1 MHRTIKA
8 ALIVLVSMSIFGF
21 LCNVGSILRFPYAVD
36 YGEAP
41 LLDQATRLMSRQPLY
56 KSDYSSSPYVITNYP
71 PLFVIFLA
79 GVSKLT
85 GANLLLYGRVIS
97 VMASIAS
104 AALLAILVRSLTN
117 NDLSAFIASG
127 LFLGHPYVI
136 TWSSLARVDLLAL
149 FFCLLA
155 LCIVYH
161 RWFSWRWMILAIL
174 FFLASIYTRQSYML
188 AGPLAAFTWLWWRDR
203 RRAMFF
209 AGILFVAVLG
219 LFIGIEISTHGGFS
233 RNIIWANINRFDLG
247 ILSGMFQHF
256 LLIWPVIILGC
267 LGFSGLLLTYHF
279 RRRTVTHSPFI
290 FPGLVAF
297 CLGAFISALTI
308 GKVGSGVNYFLELI
322 AACTIL
328 SAVAIDA
335 LMLQPFRHKPIMML
349 AITGQLV
356 WLLAG
361 AYIQFTSASE
371 AHWERLEW
379 YQQLADRVQVAA
391 GYGPVLSDDYLG
403 MVVQAGQPMVY
414 QPFEY
419 GQLYQAGLWNPEP
432 LAEQIQAGEF
442 SLIVIGGD
450 TLDKPCCWP
459 PELIQAIQESYLI
472 DYQPEVILC
481 TPIP

>member
-1 MHRTIKA
+1 MHRTVKA
-8 ALIVLVSMSIFGF
+8 ALIVLVAMSIFGF

-41 LLDQATRLMSRQPLY
+41 LMDQATRFMSHQLLY
-56 KSDYSSSPYVITNYP
+56 KSDYSSSPYVISNYP

-85 GANLLLYGRVIS
+85 GANLLLSGRVIS

-104 AALLAILVRSLTN
+104 AALIAALVRLITN
-117 NDLSAFIASG
+117 NNLSAFIASG
-127 LFLGHPYVI
+127 LFLGHPFVY
-136 TWSSLARVDLLAL
+136 TWSPLARVDLLAL
-149 FFCLLA
+149 FFCLGA
-155 LCIVYH
+155 LCMVFY

-188 AGPLAAFTWLWWRDR
+188 AGPLAALTWLWKQDR
-203 RRAMFF
+203 RRAVLFT
-209 AGILFVAVLG
+209 GILFIAVLG
-219 LFIGIEISTHGGFS
+219 LFAGIEISTHGGFS
-233 RNIIWANINRFDLG
+233 RNIIRANINRFDLG

-267 LGFSGLLLTYHF
+267 LGFSGLLLANHF
-279 RRRTVTHSPFI
+279 RHRTETPNSII
-290 FPGLVAF
+290 FPGLVFF
-297 CLGAFISALTI
+297 CLGAFISALTV

-322 AACTIL
+322 ASCAIL

-335 LMLQPFRHKPIMML
+335 LILQPFRLKLIMML

-361 AYIQFTSASE
+361 AYIQFTVSSE
-371 AHWERLEW
+371 AHWDRLEW
-379 YQQLADRVQVAA
+379 YQQLADRVKVAA

-403 MVVQAGQPMVY
+403 MVVQAGQPVIY

-432 LAEQIQAGEF
+432 LAEQIQAGKF

-472 DYQPEVILC
+472 EYQPEVILC
-481 TPIP
+481 TPLP